1 MLTLFYVTADKLKE
15 IFDHILLFSM
25 SEKYP
30 VLDQNLSK
38 ILKTSKSMKVNV
50 TSMLQIA
57 PGMQKPKN
65 SPDTYTF

>member
-38 ILKTSKSMKVNV
+38 IIKTSKSMKVV

-65 SPDTYTF
+65 SPDTNTF